1 MTIYDVKEKMMKLWI
16 DIFGDSEEYV
26 KLLFSTYFN
35 DEWIEYEEDN
45 GDIVAS
51 LVAIP
56 YKFSGFKGYGCDIS
70 DKSKDRLFV
79 DKVPGDSISIDAIY
93 LCGLCTLPEYR
104 GIGIMS
110 KLMNK
115 ISHRAYV
122 NNIGFIFLI
131 PADMS
136 LRCFYRRRGYVNS
149 CYNIINEY
157 ASGYSYMKLYDDP
170 LSIKYSKNN
179 SNYNIV
185 KFGFIDDNDVPI
197 VLDKMCH
204 YLNNKCGS
212 VLSIYRSKVDVLTI
226 LRENQLS
233 GGYIFISHDESHDI
247 NGILFTTAII
257 NDNVRVQLIMYDN
270 DDIKYH
276 LLGTLQSE
284 VGSTVSITCVEVSPA
299 LDFEIASEFNQSNCS
314 SSAKKFFPAY
324 VGAAREDANLSSFG
338 MSKIIRPAEIL
349 KYATSLYPDRKYSI
363 LITEDDFAG
372 NCGLYE
378 VGDCSMRFTP
388 IDKLGKSFIMEFIS
402 SVSEHQNHYHLSVPE
417 LSAIIW
423 RHAVDVDVEA
433 VMQIPALPI
442 NFALM
447 LE

>member
-35 DEWIEYEEDN
+35 DKWIEYEEDN

-56 YKFSGFKGYGCDIS
+56 YKFSGFKKCECSISNTKDILS
-70 DKSKDRLFV
+70 I
-79 DKVPGDSISIDAIY
+79 DKVPENNISIDAIY

-115 ISHRAYV
+115 ISHKAYV
-122 NNIGFIFLI
+122 NGIGFIFLI
-131 PADMS
+131 PVDMS
-136 LRCFYRRRGYVNS
+136 LRCFYRRRGYVDS
-149 CYNIINEY
+149 CYNIIHEY
-157 ASGYSYMKLYDDP
+157 ILGYNYMKLYDDP
-170 LSIKYSKNN
+170 LSIKYSKDNSNN
-179 SNYNIV
+179 SIV
-185 KFGFIDDNDVPI
+185 QYRLTEDNDVSI
-197 VLDKMCH
+197 VLDKICH
-204 YLNNKCGS
+204 YLNNKFCT

-233 GGYIFISHDESHDI
+233 GGYIFISYDESHDI
-247 NGILFTTAII
+247 NGILFAAAIM
-257 NDNVRVQLIMYDN
+257 NDNVRVQLIIYDN

-276 LLGTLQSE
+276 LLEALQSE
-284 VGSTVSITCVEVSPA
+284 VGSTVSITCVEVSPV
-299 LDFEIASEFNQSNCS
+299 LDFEIASECNQSNCS
-314 SSAKKFFPAY
+314 SSAKNISPAY
-324 VGAAREDANLSSFG
+324 LEAAAREGANVSSFG

-349 KYATSLYPDRKYSI
+349 KYAASLYPDRKYSI
-363 LITEDDFAG
+363 LITEDDFKD

-388 IDKLGKSFIMEFIS
+388 IDKLGKSFIVEFLS
-402 SVSEHQNHYHLSVPE
+402 SLSEHKNHYHLSVPE

-433 VMQIPALPI
+433 ITHIPALPM